1 MVQHEIYSTK
11 IYDRNRVFLSHVPG
25 LQRRIV
31 FSTALLGGVLSK
43 TVKRS
48 IRPVANASC
57 ALVFEKGK
65 MLEGEREQEI
75 CFNWNTLVVSLSLRD
90 PPCQD
95 SLDVLPMH
103 IKVSE
108 WVWTPIHPS
117 TAFVSFCLFLP
128 FHPDSPDHETWCNIV
143 QHREVRRPDS
153 RPVSECDFLSKLLC
167 INPNC

>member
-57 ALVFEKGK
+57 AL
-65 MLEGEREQEI
+65 EGEREQEI
-75 CFNWNTLVVSLSLRD
+75 CFN
-90 PPCQD
+90 
-95 SLDVLPMH
+95 
-103 IKVSE
+103 
-108 WVWTPIHPS
+108 
-117 TAFVSFCLFLP
+117 
-128 FHPDSPDHETWCNIV
+128 
-143 QHREVRRPDS
+143 
-153 RPVSECDFLSKLLC
+153 
-167 INPNC
+167 